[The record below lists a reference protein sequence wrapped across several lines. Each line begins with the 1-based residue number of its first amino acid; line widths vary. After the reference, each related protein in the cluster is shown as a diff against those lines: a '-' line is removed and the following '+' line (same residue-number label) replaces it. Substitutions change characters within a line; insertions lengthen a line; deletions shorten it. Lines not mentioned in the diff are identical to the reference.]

1 MNGGNLKDFYMRS
14 IFQLYNF
21 KRMFQE
27 VNPVGQSVHE
37 FNINF
42 SLLEDNQI
50 KNEIMNAVKH
60 ASEINSKRSEQ
71 AMSNPRDADSAVKV
85 EEVADKAEHI
95 FKDMCDFY
103 QVTTD
108 QVKKYQAV
116 LNKRVHMIE
125 NVIDQHFNV
134 VKQILIKEELEDH
147 DEGNQNNIKKELL
160 RKLDDIT
167 YLEKLNYIILRQ
179 DDLIKSNIQDIA
191 NQQGKANIMRLR
203 GSLQNSMVQSYF
215 KFDSK
220 EFNLTKKIY
229 YALESELVREQDE
242 EDARR
247 YLSFLRQEEEIRNGE
262 RIEEVDEE
270 NGQADREQDED
281 SQINDK

>member
-1 MNGGNLKDFYMRS
+1 MR
-14 IFQLYNF
+14 
-21 KRMFQE
+21 
-27 VNPVGQSVHE
+27 
-37 FNINF
+37 
-42 SLLEDNQI
+42 
-50 KNEIMNAVKH
+50 
-60 ASEINSKRSEQ
+60 
-71 AMSNPRDADSAVKV
+71 V

-108 QVKKYQAV
+108 QVKKYQAI

-125 NVIDQHFNV
+125 NVIDRHFSV
-134 VKQILIKEELEDH
+134 VKQIMIKAELADR
-147 DEGNQNNIKKELL
+147 DEAQGSTAKKELL

-167 YLEKLNYIILRQ
+167 YLEKLNYIIVKQ
-179 DDLIKSNIQDIA
+179 DDLIKSNMIDIG
-191 NQQGKANIMRLR
+191 NPHGQANIMRLR

-242 EDARR
+242 EDARK

-262 RIEEVDEE
+262 RVEEVDE
-270 NGQADREQDED
+270 NAIDARLVDDNAQQID
-281 SQINDK
+281 SRN